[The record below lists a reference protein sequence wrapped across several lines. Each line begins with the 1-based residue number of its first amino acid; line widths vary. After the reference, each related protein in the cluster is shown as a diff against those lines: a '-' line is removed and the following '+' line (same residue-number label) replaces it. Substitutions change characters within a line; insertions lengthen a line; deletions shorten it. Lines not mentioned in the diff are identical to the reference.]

1 VVPVARRNLLT
12 DPGRLVMSVAGV
24 AFAVLLILLVT
35 SLYRGWTGF
44 GSVFLRL
51 PGDLWVAQRGTT
63 DPLNSTSSLPAGETT
78 RLGRLPGVTAVTTV
92 RVRQTGVAA
101 GDGRLRVFLMS
112 LEPPAGAVIPP
123 QAREQFLPPAGHINI
138 DRVLA
143 DAAGVGPGDRINVLG
158 RQLIVDQIHTGGN
171 RLLEIAYVNAADAKA
186 LYAVPGRVSFYLLT
200 LSPGAD
206 PALTAQRAQAAIPG
220 SEVHSSAEYA
230 RAFAELINQGF
241 LPVVGALVGIGF
253 VVGGALIA
261 LTIYTATAERSRDF
275 GVLKALG
282 ASAGF
287 LYGIVLR
294 QSLLVGTA
302 GAIAGA
308 GASAVAATLIRRY
321 VPEFVT
327 DLRPLDVAGVLI
339 TAIALSVVAAYV
351 PVRRVNAIDPAL
363 VFRV

>member
-1 VVPVARRNLLT
+1 MVPVARRNLLI
-12 DPGRLVMSVAGV
+12 DPVRLVMSIAGV
-24 AFAVLLILLVT
+24 AFAVLLILLVA

-51 PGDLWVAQRGTT
+51 PGDVWVAQRGTT
-63 DPLNSTSSLPAGETT
+63 DPLNSTSSLPAAQEA
-78 RLGRLPGVTAVTTV
+78 RLGHLPGVAGVTTI

-101 GDGRLRVFLMS
+101 GDGRLRVYLMS
-112 LEPPAGAVIPP
+112 LEPPAGAKLPLQV
-123 QAREQFLPPAGHINI
+123 RRQFLPPPGHIVI

-143 DAAGVGPGDRINVLG
+143 DAAGVGLGDRINVLG
-158 RQLIVDQIHTGGN
+158 RPLIVDGIHSGGN
-171 RLLEIAYVNAADAKA
+171 RLLEIAYMNPADAKA

-200 LSPGAD
+200 LSPGAN
-206 PALTAQRAQAAIPG
+206 PALVARRARTVIPG
-220 SEVHSSAEYA
+220 SEVHSSAEFA
-230 RAFAELINQGF
+230 HAFGEQVNQGF

-282 ASAGF
+282 ASGTF
-287 LYGIVLR
+287 LYRIVLQ

-302 GAIAGA
+302 GAVAGA
-308 GASAVAATLIRRY
+308 GAAAVAAALIHRY

-327 DLRPLDVAGVLI
+327 DLRPLDVVGVLL

-351 PVRRVNAIDPAL
+351 PVRRINAIDPAL